1 MTAAELEKE
10 LKKEFQGL
18 SAREKRAYEEMNKED
33 ARQVKERGG
42 GKKRKDEMEVEVPS
56 SEDEAIAD
64 QKESG
69 KEKAKK
75 KEKKVSDQEKFEN
88 AVASC
93 NMGEPPT
100 VKDLEQWYSSAGKKV
115 TDRTIRNWVKNFGFY
130 IDKNTGCVV
139 KSEQKKQKNP

>member
-33 ARQVKERGG
+33 ARQVKERVG
-42 GKKRKDEMEVEVPS
+42 GKKRKDDMEVEVPL

-75 KEKKVSDQEKFEN
+75 KKEKKVSEKKEGKEKEKQEKKQSK
-88 AVASC
+88 SC
-93 NMGEPPT
+93 S
-100 VKDLEQWYSSAGKKV
+100 VCSSRV
-115 TDRTIRNWVKNFGFY
+115 W
-130 IDKNTGCVV
+130 
-139 KSEQKKQKNP
+139 

>member
-33 ARQVKERGG
+33 ARQVKERVG

-75 KEKKVSDQEKFEN
+75 KN
-88 AVASC
+88 
-93 NMGEPPT
+93 
-100 VKDLEQWYSSAGKKV
+100 
-115 TDRTIRNWVKNFGFY
+115 
-130 IDKNTGCVV
+130 
-139 KSEQKKQKNP
+139 

>member
-33 ARQVKERGG
+33 PRQVKERVG

-75 KEKKVSDQEKFEN
+75 KKEKKVSERKEGKEKEKQEKKQSK
-88 AVASC
+88 SC
-93 NMGEPPT
+93 S
-100 VKDLEQWYSSAGKKV
+100 VCSS
-115 TDRTIRNWVKNFGFY
+115 RFW
-130 IDKNTGCVV
+130 
-139 KSEQKKQKNP
+139 

>member
-18 SAREKRAYEEMNKED
+18 SAKEKRAYEEMNKED
-33 ARQVKERGG
+33 ARQVKERVG

-56 SEDEAIAD
+56 SDEAIAD

-75 KEKKVSDQEKFEN
+75 KKEKKASERKEGKEKEKQEKKQSK
-88 AVASC
+88 SC
-93 NMGEPPT
+93 S
-100 VKDLEQWYSSAGKKV
+100 VCSSRV
-115 TDRTIRNWVKNFGFY
+115 W
-130 IDKNTGCVV
+130 
-139 KSEQKKQKNP
+139 

>member
-33 ARQVKERGG
+33 ARQVKERVG

-75 KEKKVSDQEKFEN
+75 KKEKKVSERKGRKGEGE
-88 AVASC
+88 AGEEATKSC
-93 NMGEPPT
+93 S
-100 VKDLEQWYSSAGKKV
+100 VCSSRV
-115 TDRTIRNWVKNFGFY
+115 W
-130 IDKNTGCVV
+130 
-139 KSEQKKQKNP
+139 